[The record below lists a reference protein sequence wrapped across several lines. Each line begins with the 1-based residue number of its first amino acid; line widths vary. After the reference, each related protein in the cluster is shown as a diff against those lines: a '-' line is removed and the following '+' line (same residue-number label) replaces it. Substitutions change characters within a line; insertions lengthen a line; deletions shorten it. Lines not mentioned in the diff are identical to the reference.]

1 MKTVLSSIYTVLWWL
16 ACVLLTIDTGC
27 FIYPSLS
34 QTLTGYLCILLLCVV
49 GWVHGVFTKAHVSL
63 NMGTCLLLCWLIYLC
78 FHARLIADAEVY
90 KLSYMVSGLLFT
102 LTLSQLLHRGTL
114 TFSKLENGFLL
125 MLILQL
131 MCLLLQMTGVM
142 SSYNSYFPLTGFSD
156 NPNATAMMI
165 AVCIPLIYDR
175 LKTSDHTYSLLA
187 LLVVSFIFLV
197 ILRCRTAYIGL
208 AVICVVRIAL
218 SDKAK
223 TLYQRLGKKTLY
235 VSFAFLLLL
244 LSFSAALYKMKQ
256 DSSDG
261 RLLVWK
267 VSAGMLAEKPEGWGI
282 GLYEKYYNLCQ
293 GEYFSAGKPSEK
305 EKYLAST
312 VYMAYNDLL
321 EHGVEAGWCGTI
333 FMILFYVSMAVRAY
347 RTRKIVAF
355 SVICGFLVM
364 SLVNFVYATIQPWFI
379 LLCYVADV
387 LGCPQG
393 SFCVGKKVKSG
404 IHLVALFFSFF
415 LLWQYAELTIAQ
427 VRLKHYEHL
436 KDIGQKVELK
446 AVEELASP
454 IGTSE
459 GYYRFL
465 SSLYMRDGEYEKAAE
480 ALRKAMDYTS
490 EPELF
495 FALFNCY
502 DKMGM
507 TAQGIEYIKT
517 IRDMLPQNMMSR
529 NILLR
534 WYDSQGMKVEALAV
548 AHEMAETPLKVKS
561 SVTESYQQGA
571 RRYIEKE
578 SKIKESQ

>member
-1 MKTVLSSIYTVLWWL
+1 MVGFKSRNSRKHHFLLLMLCFIFRMRRTLSSIRCSVIVPFSTASTTASKASVNT
-16 ACVLLTIDTGC
+16 CG
-27 FIYPSLS
+27 PS
-34 QTLTGYLCILLLCVV
+34 T
-49 GWVHGVFTKAHVSL
+49 
-63 NMGTCLLLCWLIYLC
+63 
-78 FHARLIADAEVY
+78 
-90 KLSYMVSGLLFT
+90 
-102 LTLSQLLHRGTL
+102 
-114 TFSKLENGFLL
+114 
-125 MLILQL
+125 
-131 MCLLLQMTGVM
+131 M
-142 SSYNSYFPLTGFSD
+142 STP
-156 NPNATAMMI
+156 
-165 AVCIPLIYDR
+165 
-175 LKTSDHTYSLLA
+175 
-187 LLVVSFIFLV
+187 
-197 ILRCRTAYIGL
+197 
-208 AVICVVRIAL
+208 
-218 SDKAK
+218 
-223 TLYQRLGKKTLY
+223 
-235 VSFAFLLLL
+235 AFLLLL
-244 LSFSAALYKMKQ
+244 LSFLAALYKMKQ

-517 IRDMLPQNMMSR
+517 VRNMLPQNMMSR

-561 SVTESYQQGA
+561 SVAESYQRGA